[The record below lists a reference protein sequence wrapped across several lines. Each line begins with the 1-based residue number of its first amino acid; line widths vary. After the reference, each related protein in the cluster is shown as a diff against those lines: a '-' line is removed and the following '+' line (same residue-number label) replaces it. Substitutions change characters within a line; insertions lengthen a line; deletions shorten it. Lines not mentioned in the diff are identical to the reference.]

1 MFSSH
6 ICFVPKVSQ
15 YISQTWNTV
24 KPTSALDMSLPLL
37 AFSLYILW
45 ALRSKENFHLVW
57 SILLLLLFYLIH
69 HSPSNILT
77 GIVSL
82 LCLVLS
88 PAQLILFPSRPIDP
102 YDPLEVHT
110 NGAGNG
116 MEIYVEFVLSLPL
129 PSSDVVDLA
138 FSLEVSLPFMV
149 LQQTREQHGDR
160 VATRQRGLTGCRRS
174 CMVLH
179 RGWKWH
185 GSRAINHKATTRQHP
200 HLVPIGFATS

>member
-37 AFSLYILW
+37 AFSLYLLW
-45 ALRSKENFHLVW
+45 ALRSNTFFHLVW
-57 SILLLLLFYLIH
+57 SILLLLLFHLIH
-69 HSPSNILT
+69 HSPSNILI

-88 PAQLILFPSRPIDP
+88 PAQLILFPGKPIDP
-102 YDPLEVHT
+102 CDPLEVHT
-110 NGAGNG
+110 NGAGSG
-116 MEIYVEFVLSLPL
+116 MDIYVEFVLSFPL
-129 PSSDVVDLA
+129 PSFRVVDLD
-138 FSLEVSLPFMV
+138 FSFSASLPFMV
-149 LQQTREQHGDR
+149 LNQTREQHGDR
-160 VATRQRGLTGCRRS
+160 AATKQRGLTGCRIS

-179 RGWKWH
+179 RASGWH
-185 GSRAINHKATTRQHP
+185 GSRAINHEATTRQHP